1 MNYKEVRLAKGKERA
16 LQRKHPWIFSGA
28 IASEKHCEEGDIVRI
43 VDSKG
48 EFLAVGHYM
57 SPKASIR
64 VKVLTYLDELIDLSW
79 WKDRIRNAFELRQE
93 IGLTDSI
100 ETNAYRLFFGEGDFV
115 PGIVMDWYDGHV
127 VLQAH
132 TLGVH
137 NQRDVILAALKDILG
152 ESLKTVYDKSGE
164 SLHHEHIQS
173 EFLFGNTP
181 STTIRENGNSFVV
194 NWVEGQKTGF
204 FLDQRDNRQLVGHF
218 SKGKKVLNAFAYT
231 GGFSVYALN
240 AGAKEVHSVD
250 LSELACRL
258 ADENAKLNRASDR
271 HTSEA
276 SDVQV
281 FLKSMDRDYDIVIL
295 DPPAFAKRRKAVH
308 NAIQAYKR
316 LNASAIKNMRPGSI
330 LFTFSCSQN
339 VTPQV
344 FADTLRAAAIEVGRP
359 IQILKELRQPAC
371 HPENLY
377 FPEGHY
383 LKGLMLRVL

>member
-28 IASEKHCEEGDIVRI
+28 IASEKQCEEGDIVRI

-48 EFLAVGHYM
+48 EFLAIGHYM

-64 VKVLTYLDELIDLSW
+64 VKVLTYSEEPINLSW
-79 WKDRIRNAFELRQE
+79 WKSKITDALNLRIELGLWDSPTTNAF
-93 IGLTDSI
+93 
-100 ETNAYRLFFGEGDFV
+100 RLFFGEGDFV
-115 PGIVMDWYDGHV
+115 PGLVLDWYDGHV

-132 TLGVH
+132 TLGIY
-137 NQRDVILAALKDILG
+137 NQRDNILKALKEVLG
-152 ESLKTVYDKSGE
+152 QKLLSLYDKSGE
-164 SLHHEHIQS
+164 SLHHDGIES
-173 EFLFGNTP
+173 SFLLGDEA
-181 STTIRENGNSFVV
+181 STNITENGNTFKI

-204 FLDQRDNRQLVGHF
+204 FLDQRDNRELVGQF
-218 SKGKKVLNAFAYT
+218 SSGKKVLNAFSYT
-231 GGFSVYALN
+231 GGFSIYALN

-250 LSELACRL
+250 LSDLACRL
-258 ADENAKLNRASDR
+258 ANENAELNNAAER
-271 HTSEA
+271 HTSVV
-276 SDVQV
+276 SDVQA
-281 FLKSMDRDYDIVIL
+281 FLKTMDKDYDVVIL

-339 VTPQV
+339 VTPQI

-359 IQILKELRQPAC
+359 IQILKELRQPPC